1 MRLVKYIAIAII
13 NGFGVVIGIIWVAV
27 PTTVAQPS
35 LNYQLALSGRQS
47 EGETPQSLSELY
59 KLRDRLKVQLDNLAK
74 NPDSAPF
81 PAELWKSAIHRQQS
95 ETLTQQLQN
104 VQSQIQ
110 IEETAQ
116 YNWDDAAKLA
126 AQAVVIGRT
135 SNPSSAT
142 WEESQRLWQLA
153 INTLRLIPHDSFFA
167 ERAIDKTIEYQGNLS
182 VATYEMQVARSVE
195 KVRAE
200 EEEIRER
207 ARKEQEKKELAR
219 REIERKEQEKKDR
232 ARKELER
239 QEFQRQ
245 ELARKELERQEA
257 ARKELER
264 QEFEKQELAR
274 KELERQEF
282 ERQELARKELERQEA
297 ARKEL
302 ERQELEKQELARKE
316 LERQEFERQE
326 LARQELERQ
335 ELARQELARQELER
349 QELARQELARQEL
362 ERQELER
369 NQQATSQPTPESTA
383 TPTPAPATPAASPS
397 NFFFAGDTNR
407 DGQINEQDEAGKEQW
422 SLSKGA
428 LISFNDRN
436 NDRGKIPTWKQ
447 TKVMVPRRAAM
458 LSQVNLTLSENFK
471 TSQLFITADSI
482 ASPHISVFQKTGDGW
497 QPVDISGAKP
507 LVFSKNI
514 VLGVEAKQFADRNWN
529 GTVNLKATAQNN
541 GQEIASTT
549 IQMGVSPWMIP
560 PNTAPVTEVQVSDRG
575 AVNSEFISQLK
586 RAVEPTGAKV
596 KVLQGDRTWMQ
607 DTQKNGYVQLP
618 EKSEIRQFNVALK
631 SNSEPEKNPP
641 VKSTQDRDL
650 KVVKIG
656 NPRSL
661 DPVSQWSDGYGN
673 LQVTPPI
680 PGHPMGRVYYGNSGN
695 AGFNP
700 EVLDFIQ
707 AQRIQGPPVDIDT
720 SWLLTRQVDE
730 IINFIPTQTPGQYV
744 MAIASP
750 EAGVKLLEELEGRG
764 YGDVTMNR
772 GLSTQ
777 TTVSAALKNRA
788 LIQHNLYLQNQKL
801 NPIIEKLKR
810 EFLLGDDQIIQ
821 VPVMFGYSG
830 YAWWPNMVNSVPVN
844 GKLLVSNPRGP
855 MIDGVDYTQERL
867 RQLLLPAGVSV
878 SFLDDRYYQELKGN
892 VQSATNTVRKPEERP
907 FWQSLPNNY

>member
-13 NGFGVVIGIIWVAV
+13 NAFGVVIGIIWVAI
-27 PTTVAQPS
+27 PATLAQPS
-35 LNYQLALSGRQS
+35 LNYQLALSARQPD
-47 EGETPQSLSELY
+47 GDTPQSLPELY
-59 KLRDRLKVQLDNLAK
+59 KLRDRLKVQLDKLAQT
-74 NPDSAPF
+74 PDSSLFSPEYWQ
-81 PAELWKSAIHRQQS
+81 PESPRHQS

-104 VQSQIQ
+104 VQNQIQ
-110 IEETAQ
+110 IEKQAKN
-116 YNWDDAAKLA
+116 NWDEAARIA
-126 AQAVVIGRT
+126 SQAVVIGRT
-135 SNPSSAT
+135 SKADPAT
-142 WEESQRLWQLA
+142 WEESQRFWQLA
-153 INTLRLIPHDSFFA
+153 INNLRLIPHGSFLA

-195 KVRAE
+195 KIRAE

-207 ARKEQEKKELAR
+207 TRKEQEKKEFAR

-232 ARKELER
+232 ARKEIERQEFEKQELARKEIERQEAARKELERQEFQRQELARKELER

-257 ARKELER
+257 ARKEVE
-264 QEFEKQELAR
+264 
-274 KELERQEF
+274 
-282 ERQELARKELERQEA
+282 
-297 ARKEL
+297 
-302 ERQELEKQELARKE
+302 
-316 LERQEFERQE
+316 
-326 LARQELERQ
+326 RQELERQ
-335 ELARQELARQELER
+335 ELARQEVERQELERQELARQELER

-383 TPTPAPATPAASPS
+383 TPTPALVTPAASPS

-407 DGQINEQDEAGKEQW
+407 DGQINEQDDAGKEQW

-428 LISFNDRN
+428 LILFNDRN

-447 TKVMVPRRAAM
+447 TKVSAPRRAAM

-507 LVFSKNI
+507 LVFSTNI

-541 GQEIASTT
+541 GQEIVSTT
-549 IQMGVSPWMIP
+549 IQMGVSPWMIA

-586 RAVEPTGAKV
+586 QAVEPTGAKV
-596 KVLQGDRTWMQ
+596 KILQGDRTWMQ
-607 DTQKNGYVQLP
+607 DTQKNGFVQLP
-618 EKSEIRQFNVALK
+618 EESEIRQFNVALK

-641 VKSTQDRDL
+641 IKSTQNRDW

-695 AGFNP
+695 ASFNP

-764 YGDVTMNR
+764 YGDVAINR

-777 TTVSAALKNRA
+777 TTVSDALKNRA

-810 EFLLGDDQIIQ
+810 EFLLGDDQIVQ
-821 VPVMFGYSG
+821 VPAMFGYSG

-907 FWQSLPNNY
+907 FWQSLPNN

>member
-1 MRLVKYIAIAII
+1 MRWVRYIAIAIV
-13 NGFGVVIGIIWVAV
+13 NAFGVVIGIIWVAV

-35 LNYQLALSGRQS
+35 LNYQLAISGRQPD
-47 EGETPQSLSELY
+47 GETPQSLPELY
-59 KLRDRLKVQLDNLAK
+59 KSRDRLKVQLDNLAK
-74 NPDSAPF
+74 TPDSAPF
-81 PAELWKSAIHRQQS
+81 SAEFWKPQIHHQQS
-95 ETLTQQLQN
+95 QTLAQQLQN
-104 VQSQIQ
+104 VQIQIQ
-110 IEETAQ
+110 IEEIAKN
-116 YNWDDAAKLA
+116 NWDDAAKLA
-126 AQAVVIGRT
+126 TQAVVIGRT

-142 WEESQRLWQLA
+142 WEQSQRLWQFA
-153 INTLRLIPHDSFFA
+153 INTLRLIPHGSFLTD
-167 ERAIDKTIEYQGNLS
+167 RAIDKTIEYQGNLT
-182 VATYEMQVARSVE
+182 VATYELQVARSVE
-195 KVRAE
+195 KIRAE
-200 EEEIRER
+200 EEEIREQ

-219 REIERKEQEKKDR
+219 REIERKEQEKKER

-245 ELARKELERQEA
+245 ELARKEQERQEL

-282 ERQELARKELERQEA
+282 E
-297 ARKEL
+297 
-302 ERQELEKQELARKE
+302 KQELARKE
-316 LERQEFERQE
+316 QERQE
-326 LARQELERQ
+326 LARTELERQEQERQ
-335 ELARQELARQELER
+335 ELARTELERQEQER
-349 QELARQELARQEL
+349 QELARTEL

-369 NQQATSQPTPESTA
+369 NQQATPQPTT
-383 TPTPAPATPAASPS
+383 TPTPGPVTSSASPY

-428 LISFNDRN
+428 LILFNDRN
-436 NDRGKIPTWKQ
+436 NDRSKIPTWQQ
-447 TKVMVPRRAAM
+447 TKVIAPRRAAM

-482 ASPHISVFQKTGDGW
+482 SSPHISVFQKTGGGW
-497 QPVDISGAKP
+497 QPVDISGAQP
-507 LVFSKNI
+507 LVFSTNI

-549 IQMGVSPWMIP
+549 IQMGVSPWMIA

-575 AVNSEFISQLK
+575 SANSEFISQLK
-586 RAVEPTGAKV
+586 QAVEPTGAQV
-596 KVLQGDRTWMQ
+596 KIIQGDRTWMQ

-618 EKSEIRQFNVALK
+618 EKSEIRQFNVAIK
-631 SNSEPEKNPP
+631 SNSAPDKNQPA
-641 VKSTQDRDL
+641 KSPQDRNL
-650 KVVKIG
+650 KVFKIG
-656 NPRSL
+656 TRRSE

-695 AGFNP
+695 ASFNP

-730 IINFIPTQTPGQYV
+730 IINFIPTQTPGKYV

-750 EAGVKLLEELEGRG
+750 EAGVKLLEELQGRG
-764 YGDVTMNR
+764 YGDVTINR

-788 LIQHNLYLQNQKL
+788 LIQHNLNLQNQKL
-801 NPIIEKLKR
+801 NPIVEKLKR

-855 MIDGVDYTQERL
+855 IIDGVDYTQERL
-867 RQLLLPAGVSV
+867 RQLLLPAGVSL

-892 VQSATNTVRKPEERP
+892 VQSATNTVRKPEDRT
-907 FWQSLPNNY
+907 FWQSLPNN

>member
-74 NPDSAPF
+74 TSDSAPF
-81 PAELWKSAIHRQQS
+81 PGELWKSAINRQQS
-95 ETLTQQLQN
+95 QTLTQQLQN

-110 IEETAQ
+110 IEERAK

-142 WEESQRLWQLA
+142 WEESQRLWELA
-153 INTLRLIPHDSFFA
+153 INTLRLIPHDSFLA
-167 ERAIDKTIEYQGNLS
+167 DRAIDKTIEYQGNLS
-182 VATYEMQVARSVE
+182 VATYEMQVARSIE
-195 KVRAE
+195 KIRAE

-207 ARKEQEKKELAR
+207 ARKEQEKKEIAR
-219 REIERKEQEKKDR
+219 REIERKEQEKKER

-239 QEFQRQ
+239 QEFEKQ
-245 ELARKELERQEA
+245 ELARKELERQEL

-282 ERQELARKELERQEA
+282 QRQELARQELERQELARKELE
-297 ARKEL
+297 
-302 ERQELEKQELARKE
+302 
-316 LERQEFERQE
+316 
-326 LARQELERQ
+326 RQELERQ
-335 ELARQELARQELER
+335 ELARQELARQELARQELARQEVER

-383 TPTPAPATPAASPS
+383 TPTPAPVTPAASPS
-397 NFFFAGDTNR
+397 NFLFVGDTNR
-407 DGQINEQDEAGKEQW
+407 DGQINQQDEAGKEQW

-428 LISFNDRN
+428 LILFNDRN

-447 TKVMVPRRAAM
+447 TKVSAPRRAAM

-507 LVFSKNI
+507 LVFSTNI

-549 IQMGVSPWMIP
+549 IQMGVSPWMIA

-575 AVNSEFISQLK
+575 SVNSEFISQLK
-586 RAVEPTGAKV
+586 QAVEPTGAKV
-596 KVLQGDRTWMQ
+596 KILQGDRTWMQ

-618 EKSEIRQFNVALK
+618 EKSEIRQFNVAIK

-641 VKSTQDRDL
+641 LKSTQDRDL
-650 KVVKIG
+650 KVFKIG

-680 PGHPMGRVYYGNSGN
+680 PGQPMGRVYYGNSGN
-695 AGFNP
+695 ASFNP

-764 YGDVTMNR
+764 YGDVAINR
-772 GLSTQ
+772 GLSTE

>member
-13 NGFGVVIGIIWVAV
+13 NGFGVVVGIIWVAV
-27 PTTVAQPS
+27 PQTLAQPS
-35 LNYQLALSGRQS
+35 LNYQLALSGRQPD
-47 EGETPQSLSELY
+47 GETGQSLPELY

-74 NPDSAPF
+74 TPDSAPF
-81 PAELWKSAIHRQQS
+81 PGELWKSEIHRQQS
-95 ETLTQQLQN
+95 QTLTQQLQN
-104 VQSQIQ
+104 VQIQIQ
-110 IEETAQ
+110 REEIAKN
-116 YNWDDAAKLA
+116 NWDEAAKLA
-126 AQAVVIGRT
+126 AQAVEIGRT

-142 WEESQRLWQLA
+142 WEQSQRLWQWA
-153 INTLRLIPHDSFFA
+153 IDTLRLIPHGSFLTD
-167 ERAIDKTIEYQGNLS
+167 RAIDKTIEYQGNLT
-182 VATYEMQVARSVE
+182 VATYELQVARSVE
-195 KVRAE
+195 KIRAE
-200 EEEIRER
+200 EEEIREQ

-219 REIERKEQEKKDR
+219 RVIERKEQEKKEL

-245 ELARKELERQEA
+245 ELARKELERQEL
-257 ARKELER
+257 ARKELEK
-264 QEFEKQELAR
+264 QEQERQELAR
-274 KELERQEF
+274 KEQERQELARKEVEKQEQ
-282 ERQELARKELERQEA
+282 ERQELARKELERQEQ
-297 ARKEL
+297 
-302 ERQELEKQELARKE
+302 ERQELARKE
-316 LERQEFERQE
+316 LERQEQERQE
-326 LARQELERQ
+326 LARK
-335 ELARQELARQELER
+335 
-349 QELARQELARQEL
+349 EL

-369 NQQATSQPTPESTA
+369 NQQATPQPTPESTA
-383 TPTPAPATPAASPS
+383 TPTPGPVTSSASPS

-428 LISFNDRN
+428 LILFNDRN
-436 NDRGKIPTWKQ
+436 NDRGKIPTWQQ
-447 TKVMVPRRAAM
+447 TKVIVPRRAAM

-482 ASPHISVFQKTGDGW
+482 ASPHISVFQKTGGGW
-497 QPVDISGAKP
+497 QPVDISGAQP
-507 LVFSKNI
+507 LVFSTNI

-575 AVNSEFISQLK
+575 SVNSEFISQLK
-586 RAVEPTGAKV
+586 QAVEPTGAKV
-596 KVLQGDRTWMQ
+596 KILQGDRTWMQ
-607 DTQKNGYVQLP
+607 DFQKNGYVQLP
-618 EKSEIRQFNVALK
+618 EESEIRQFNVALK

-641 VKSTQDRDL
+641 IKSTQNRDW

-695 AGFNP
+695 ASFNP

-764 YGDVTMNR
+764 YGDVTLNR

-777 TTVSAALKNRA
+777 TTVSAALQNRA

-855 MIDGVDYTQERL
+855 MIEGVDYTQERL

-892 VQSATNTVRKPEERP
+892 VQSATNTVRKPEDRP
-907 FWQSLPNNY
+907 FWQSLPNN

>member
-1 MRLVKYIAIAII
+1 MRWVRYIAIAIV

-35 LNYQLALSGRQS
+35 LNYQLALSARQP
-47 EGETPQSLSELY
+47 EAETPQSLSELY

-74 NPDSAPF
+74 TPDSAPF

-95 ETLTQQLQN
+95 QTLTQQLQN

-110 IEETAQ
+110 IEERAK

-126 AQAVVIGRT
+126 AQAVLIGRT

-153 INTLRLIPHDSFFA
+153 INTLRLIPHESFLTD
-167 ERAIDKTIEYQGNLS
+167 RAIDKTIEYQGNLS

-207 ARKEQEKKELAR
+207 ARKEQEKKEFAR

-245 ELARKELERQEA
+245 KLARKEL
-257 ARKELER
+257 
-264 QEFEKQELAR
+264 
-274 KELERQEF
+274 
-282 ERQELARKELERQEA
+282 ERQELARKELERQEFQRQEL

-302 ERQELEKQELARKE
+302 ERQELEKQELAR
-316 LERQEFERQE
+316 QE
-326 LARQELERQ
+326 LARQELEKQ
-335 ELARQELARQELER
+335 ELARQEVER

-383 TPTPAPATPAASPS
+383 TPTSAPVTPAASPP

-428 LISFNDRN
+428 LILFNDRN

-447 TKVMVPRRAAM
+447 TKVSAPRRAAM

-507 LVFSKNI
+507 LVFSTNI

-549 IQMGVSPWMIP
+549 IQMGVSPWMIA

-575 AVNSEFISQLK
+575 SVNSEFISQLK
-586 RAVEPTGAKV
+586 QAVEPTGARV
-596 KVLQGDRTWMQ
+596 KILQGDRTWMQ

-618 EKSEIRQFNVALK
+618 EKSDIRLFNVAIK
-631 SNSEPEKNPP
+631 NNSEPEKNPP

-650 KVVKIG
+650 KVFNLG

-695 AGFNP
+695 ASFNP

-764 YGDVTMNR
+764 YGDVTINR

-788 LIQHNLYLQNQKL
+788 LIQHNFYLQQQKL
-801 NPIIEKLKR
+801 NPIVEKLKR

-855 MIDGVDYTQERL
+855 MIEGVDYTQERL

-892 VQSATNTVRKPEERP
+892 VQSATNTVRKPEDRP

>member
-1 MRLVKYIAIAII
+1 MRWVRYIAIAIV

-35 LNYQLALSGRQS
+35 LNYQLAISGRQPD
-47 EGETPQSLSELY
+47 GDTPQSLSELY

-74 NPDSAPF
+74 TPDSAPF

-95 ETLTQQLQN
+95 QALTQQLQN

-110 IEETAQ
+110 IEERAK

-126 AQAVVIGRT
+126 AQAVLIGRT

-142 WEESQRLWQLA
+142 WEQSQRLWQLA
-153 INTLRLIPHDSFFA
+153 INTLRLIPHDSFLA
-167 ERAIDKTIEYQGNLS
+167 DGAIDKTIEYQGNLS

-207 ARKEQEKKELAR
+207 ARQEQEKKEFAR

-245 ELARKELERQEA
+245 ELARKELERQE
-257 ARKELER
+257 
-264 QEFEKQELAR
+264 LAR
-274 KELERQEF
+274 KELERQEL
-282 ERQELARKELERQEA
+282 ERQELARKELERQEFQ
-297 ARKEL
+297 R
-302 ERQELEKQELARKE
+302 QELARKE
-316 LERQEFERQE
+316 LERQELARKE
-326 LARQELERQ
+326 LERQELERQ
-335 ELARQELARQELER
+335 ELARKELERQELER
-349 QELARQELARQEL
+349 QELARKELERQELERQELARKEL

-369 NQQATSQPTPESTA
+369 NQQAASQPTPESTA
-383 TPTPAPATPAASPS
+383 TPTPAPVTPAASPP

-428 LISFNDRN
+428 LILFNDRN

-447 TKVMVPRRAAM
+447 TKVSAPRRAAM

-507 LVFSKNI
+507 LVFSTNI

-586 RAVEPTGAKV
+586 QAVEPTGAKV
-596 KVLQGDRTWMQ
+596 KILQGDRTWMQ

-618 EKSEIRQFNVALK
+618 EKSDLRQFKVALK

-650 KVVKIG
+650 KVFKIG

-695 AGFNP
+695 ASFNP

-764 YGDVTMNR
+764 YGDVTLNR

-788 LIQHNLYLQNQKL
+788 LIQHNLSLQNQKL